1 MEDRC
6 WIAACFALMMALPT
20 AGVSQETPPA
30 PPAGSSCVLTNK
42 VYVCKMADFKEALEK
57 AQTAAIASDPENRAS
72 NATLRSLVQS
82 LGKEVGDGSQA
93 DLTFLLTPAD
103 RAAIHIGPSLVDL
116 ALLRVYRRTADGARG
131 DLVWAEMYRGE
142 PDMPWPAVTR
152 MLAAQMRER
161 LGKKG

>member
-1 MEDRC
+1 MKSRFRVSV
-6 WIAACFALMMALPT
+6 CFAVVFGALST
-20 AGVSQETPPA
+20 VCLSQETPET
-30 PPAGSSCVLTNK
+30 PPAGSSCVLTKK
-42 VYVCKMADFKEALEK
+42 VYVCKISDFKAALGGTH
-57 AQTAAIASDPENRAS
+57 TAAIVSDPDNRAS

-82 LGKEVGDGSQA
+82 LGKEVGDGGQA

-103 RAAIHIGPSLVDL
+103 RAAIHIGPSQVDL

-152 MLAAQMRER
+152 MLAAQVRER
-161 LGKKG
+161 LGK